1 MRCSASSAIARRKS
15 SAPGAHTS
23 GLSTLIKDHLA
34 GAASRLAALLL
45 PQILPVFLVVTPC
58 QPGAAL
64 RDLVLVQRGQATSEL
79 IAVIF
84 NPRGAFDLQAAGQY
98 IRHLRGAEW
107 AAICV
112 FVCATLARVS
122 VGILSA

>member
-64 RDLVLVQRGQATSEL
+64 RDLVLVQRGQATSVKSPMQKCTNARMHQL
-79 IAVIF
+79 YCI
-84 NPRGAFDLQAAGQY
+84 GALVHSRIEGPSMHHVQ
-98 IRHLRGAEW
+98 
-107 AAICV
+107 V
-112 FVCATLARVS
+112 FERSAR
-122 VGILSA
+122 IE